1 MHTVD
6 EFPSSILDRILHVF
20 QHQLGEKDSL
30 GLQQG
35 QTPYSQLLRK
45 IKDRTKSDKNQHAQ
59 MHVLTHKK

>member
-20 QHQLGEKDSL
+20 QHQLGKKDSL

-45 IKDRTKSDKNQHAQ
+45 IKDRTKSDKN
-59 MHVLTHKK
+59 